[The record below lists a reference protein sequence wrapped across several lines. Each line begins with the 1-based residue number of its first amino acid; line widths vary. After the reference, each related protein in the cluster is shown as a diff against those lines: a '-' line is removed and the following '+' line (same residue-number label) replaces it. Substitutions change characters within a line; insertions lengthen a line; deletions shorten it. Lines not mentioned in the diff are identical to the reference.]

1 MSATATNVAAGPPV
15 IRQVPVDRP
24 WAWLAAGWRDILAAP
39 AVSLTYGGLFAVLGW
54 ILAWAAFSVGRFW
67 LILPATSGFLLVAP
81 MLAVGLY
88 ECSRL
93 REQGQSPTLAAAFG
107 AWRRNAGQI
116 GVMGVALLL
125 LNLFWVQIAG
135 LLFMLFFGVG
145 FSGPVEDIPAAML
158 RHPAL
163 LPFLVVGTLAGFALA
178 ATTFM
183 LAAFAIPMLLDR
195 DIGAV
200 EAMIASMQAVR
211 LNLPAMLLWAVLIV
225 GFTAGGLAT
234 LFVGLIVVLPLVG
247 HASWH
252 AYRDLFR

>member
-1 MSATATNVAAGPPV
+1 MSATATNLVAGQPIA
-15 IRQVPVDRP
+15 RRVPIDRP

-39 AVSLTYGGLFAVLGW
+39 LVSLTYGAIFAILGW
-54 ILAWAAFSVGRFW
+54 LLAWAAFRVGSFW

-93 REQGQSPTLAAAFG
+93 RELGQRPTLGAAFG
-107 AWRRNAGQI
+107 AWRRNGVQI

-125 LNLFWVQIAG
+125 LNLFWVRIAA

-145 FSGPVEDIPAAML
+145 FSGTIEELPAAML
-158 RHPAL
+158 RHPQL
-163 LPFLVVGTLAGFALA
+163 LPFLVVGTFAGFVLA
-178 ATTFM
+178 AATFT

-200 EAMIASMQAVR
+200 EAMIASLRAVM
-211 LNLPAMLLWAVLIV
+211 LNLPAMLLWAALIV
-225 GFTAGGLAT
+225 GFTAAGLAT
-234 LFVGLIVVLPLVG
+234 LFLGLIVVLPLLG